1 MPVLEQSPGCLEENG
16 MEARQQLGGRLEANS
31 TVQVMMGLEQRL
43 FRGGGR
49 EQFVKYLGNKHSKS
63 LDDVEG
69 AKSARPLTLQ
79 RAAVTSPLS
88 LAPLTISDPSQGLL
102 TSPTP

>member
-1 MPVLEQSPGCLEENG
+1 

-63 LDDVEG
+63 LDVEG